1 MWHTH
6 CVLQPTLWQVML
18 PFRGDTRVGCANVGC
33 HHSGSLYHLLR
44 SVIMPHSTLL
54 LPLESLN
61 RSPSPPSGGTADTLP
76 YAVPGGRFTH
86 WMSCSIHGGRP
97 HLTTRQRVERCSM
110 LSLIGMREC
119 STLNRDAYAREPCL
133 RRSLRA
139 LRLKADAVA
148 WSSLRCVMSSC
159 AQHLYT
165 HLHSLSHRHPAPAAG
180 RRTTPRPSLRSVV
193 KSALVVP
200 DVGRCGL
207 ASGSRPMLDGGQ
219 SATPHGTRSHTCRR
233 LSFLCLLT
241 STLTC

>member
-1 MWHTH
+1 
-6 CVLQPTLWQVML
+6 
-18 PFRGDTRVGCANVGC
+18 
-33 HHSGSLYHLLR
+33 
-44 SVIMPHSTLL
+44 MPHSTLP
-54 LPLESLN
+54 LPLESLDC
-61 RSPSPPSGGTADTLP
+61 SPSPQPGGTPDTLP
-76 YAVPGGRFTH
+76 YAVLGGRFTH

-97 HLTTRQRVERCSM
+97 HVTTRLRVERCSM
-110 LSLIGMREC
+110 LSRIGMREC

-148 WSSLRCVMSSC
+148 WSSLRCVMLGC
-159 AQHLYT
+159 AQHLYNT
-165 HLHSLSHRHPAPAAG
+165 SSLLNAPTPHACSRSQDYAA
-180 RRTTPRPSLRSVV
+180 PVIRSVV

-233 LSFLCLLT
+233 LSLLCLLR
-241 STLTC
+241 S

>member
-1 MWHTH
+1 
-6 CVLQPTLWQVML
+6 ML
-18 PFRGDTRVGCANVGC
+18 HSWRQTTPDHSAACREVFDALTDWYERVF
-33 HHSGSLYHLLR
+33 HSQSR
-44 SVIMPHSTLL
+44 C
-54 LPLESLN
+54 LP
-61 RSPSPPSGGTADTLP
+61 
-76 YAVPGGRFTH
+76 
-86 WMSCSIHGGRP
+86 
-97 HLTTRQRVERCSM
+97 
-110 LSLIGMREC
+110 
-119 STLNRDAYAREPCL
+119 REPCL

-233 LSFLCLLT
+233 LSLLCLLT
-241 STLTC
+241 S